1 VSVSVSRRFDP
12 YEGMVVKCLN
22 VFFHPGASDDHRKA
36 QFALAVNVC
45 ALFFVVTLIFI
56 YHTETAYFRFGPS
69 DTLSVVSV
77 QVNSGARY
85 AAVVLVLAL
94 LGVADVLVDEIGT
107 PVLGFRIYNPF
118 AGTAR
123 DPIVQFSRL
132 ELQLMGNAMYL
143 VSHLRYVFAV
153 VATVTQVD
161 LALWTVLF
169 KEGTSVFTVY
179 YLLHDKKFMTLADY
193 KVAHPEDY
201 AAMADVF
208 LDVENRGSHSSPE
221 EGASPC
227 TRTSR
232 TSRASRTS
240 RTSHRT
246 VAFRGEDGAD
256 DDDDESP
263 MPAVA
268 LPPPAARHSPPAP
281 NFRRATTSSS
291 LLTHVTAGH
300 SPSVRGVASRVAG
313 TAHTQG
319 SDDDDDTGQH
329 HPPHWENPNGM
340 YAAAMSWRGP
350 HMKPML

>member
-1 VSVSVSRRFDP
+1 
-12 YEGMVVKCLN
+12 MVVKCLN

-36 QFALAVNVC
+36 QFALAVNVG
-45 ALFFVVTLIFI
+45 ALFFVVTLILI

-77 QVNSGARY
+77 QVNSSARY

-118 AGTAR
+118 AGTNR

-143 VSHLRYVFAV
+143 VSHLRYVFSV

-201 AAMADVF
+201 EEMADVF
-208 LDVENRGSHSSPE
+208 LDVENRGSLSPPE
-221 EGASPC
+221 EEASPC

-232 TSRASRTS
+232 ASRTSRTS

-246 VAFRGEDGAD
+246 VAFRGEDEVDGDSA
-256 DDDDESP
+256 P
-263 MPAVA
+263 PAVA
-268 LPPPAARHSPPAP
+268 LPPPAARHAPPAP

-319 SDDDDDTGQH
+319 SDDDDDAGQH
-329 HPPHWENPNGM
+329 HPHWENPSGM

-350 HMKPML
+350 HTTKPML